1 MNIALIIARAGS
13 VRIKNKNIKNF
24 FGKPIIFYPIQIL
37 KKSKI
42 FAKIYVSTESK
53 NISKISKKFNVLV
66 PFLRPK
72 KLADNKT
79 STLKVVKHF
88 IRKMNIPS
96 NDNICCVY
104 PATPLLTKK
113 ILNQGMKKFLLN
125 KDSFLVPIQ
134 KAKNDDKKIF
144 SLNKKNEIIKKA
156 NTNIFFKDTG
166 QFYFG
171 TAKSFLKFR
180 SILFSGKTKTML
192 LKKHAA
198 LDVNTPDDWKLLK
211 KMFNQKLYD

>member
-24 FGKPIIFYPIQIL
+24 FGKPIIFYPIQTL

-42 FAKIYVSTESK
+42 FKKIYVSTDSK
-53 NISKISKKFNVLV
+53 NISKIVKRFGALA

-72 KLADNKT
+72 KLANNKT

-88 IRKMNIPS
+88 IGEMQISS

-113 ILNQGMKKFLLN
+113 ILRLGMKKFLLN
-125 KDSFLVPIQ
+125 RDSLLAPIQ
-134 KAKNDDKKIF
+134 KANKNDEKVFK
-144 SLNKKNEIIKKA
+144 LNKKNEIRKKDKS
-156 NTNIFFKDTG
+156 NFFFKDTG

-171 TAKSFLKFR
+171 TAKNFLKCS

-192 LKKHAA
+192 LKNHEA
-198 LDVNTPDDWKLLK
+198 LDVNTLEDWKLLK
-211 KMFNQKLYD
+211 KMFKQNKYD

>member
-13 VRIKNKNIKNF
+13 VCIKNKNIKNF
-24 FGKPIIFYPIQIL
+24 FGKPIIFYPIQTL

-42 FAKIYVSTESK
+42 FKKIYVSTDSK
-53 NISKISKKFNVLV
+53 NISKIVKRFGALA

-72 KLADNKT
+72 KLANNKT

-88 IRKMNIPS
+88 IGEMQISS

-113 ILNQGMKKFLLN
+113 ILRLGMKKFLLN
-125 KDSFLVPIQ
+125 RDSLLAPIQ
-134 KAKNDDKKIF
+134 KANKNDEKVFK
-144 SLNKKNEIIKKA
+144 LNKKNEIRKKDKS
-156 NTNIFFKDTG
+156 NFFFKDTG

-171 TAKSFLKFR
+171 TAKNFLKCS

-192 LKKHAA
+192 LKNHEA
-198 LDVNTPDDWKLLK
+198 LDVNTLEDWKLLK
-211 KMFNQKLYD
+211 KMFKQNKYD